1 MSNIDDNSHIVGYRF
16 HPTDKELVD
25 HYLWNKILDRDSLVQ
40 AIKEVDSLFNKDP
53 WELPGWSEIQ
63 SADQVWYFFSRRGD
77 NKRVKRTTD
86 KGFWKVTGKPRKV
99 KGKKGCA
106 AKKSLVFYEGRTPN
120 AKWTPWVIHEY
131 TFTSTLLDNREGIFL
146 CKLKKK
152 EDETANASSSESCQP
167 SLVADEEI
175 PDNSTMFNPDEML
188 DTLKERDREHE
199 LEMDEQ
205 QQPPDFTSY
214 CDGLPHLSKEEND
227 DESWIGYLVDD
238 DEINPDELNLGN
250 ECRNFALVG
259 TSVTCP
265 GEPSRKRSRREAV
278 VLCGAIENEECQPM
292 LYEQAVSNSMML
304 DEHGGSKKHQA
315 LAMVNAPNVT
325 SSSVKQ
331 DPHGRDRMVSLN
343 NESGEM
349 DIPDVE
355 SVVDPHGI
363 VRATRFHNPYY
374 KKLGEQEDDPKRIN
388 KRGKFCRKIAFQ
400 DEAIDVKQHATAVNL
415 PIIMES
421 TGKRKTAEHSY
432 RYMRLQMHLNELAD
446 CDKKRFLH
454 VHI

>member
-1 MSNIDDNSHIVGYRF
+1 MSSIDGNSHIVGYRF

-53 WELPGWSEIQ
+53 WELPGWSKIQ

-175 PDNSTMFNPDEML
+175 PDML

-199 LEMDEQ
+199 LEVDEQ
-205 QQPPDFTSY
+205 QPPSCLEFTHLQDFN

-238 DEINPDELNLGN
+238 DEFNPMNLIL
-250 ECRNFALVG
+250 EVDA
-259 TSVTCP
+259 SATCP
-265 GEPSRKRSRREAV
+265 GEPSRKRSRCEAG
-278 VLCGAIENEECQPM
+278 VLCGAIEKEECQPM
-292 LYEQAVSNSMML
+292 AVSNSMML
-304 DEHGGSKKHQA
+304 DAHGDSKKHQA

-343 NESGEM
+343 NESREL

-355 SVVDPHGI
+355 SVVDPHSI
-363 VRATRFHNPYY
+363 VRATRFYNPYY
-374 KKLGEQEDDPKRIN
+374 QKLGEQEDDAKRIN
-388 KRGKFCRKIAFQ
+388 KRGKFCRKIASQ
-400 DEAIDVKQHATAVNL
+400 DKAIDVKQHATAVNL

-421 TGKRKTAEHSY
+421 NGKRKTAEHSY
-432 RYMRLQMHLNELAD
+432 RHMRLQMHLNELSD
-446 CDKKRFLH
+446 SDKKSFLH

>member
-1 MSNIDDNSHIVGYRF
+1 MSSIDGNSHIVGYRF

-53 WELPGWSEIQ
+53 WELPGWSKIQ

-131 TFTSTLLDNREGIFL
+131 TFTSTLLDNR
-146 CKLKKK
+146 KK

-199 LEMDEQ
+199 LEVDEQ
-205 QQPPDFTSY
+205 QPPSCLEFTHLQDFN

-238 DEINPDELNLGN
+238 DEFNPMNLIL
-250 ECRNFALVG
+250 EVDA
-259 TSVTCP
+259 SATCP
-265 GEPSRKRSRREAV
+265 GEPSRKRSRCEAG
-278 VLCGAIENEECQPM
+278 VLCGAIEKEECQPM
-292 LYEQAVSNSMML
+292 AVSNSMML
-304 DEHGGSKKHQA
+304 DAHGDSKKHQA

-343 NESGEM
+343 NESREL

-355 SVVDPHGI
+355 SVVDPHSI
-363 VRATRFHNPYY
+363 VRATRFYNPYY
-374 KKLGEQEDDPKRIN
+374 QKLGEQEDDAKRIN
-388 KRGKFCRKIAFQ
+388 KRGKFCRKIASQ
-400 DEAIDVKQHATAVNL
+400 DKAIDVKQHATAVNL

-421 TGKRKTAEHSY
+421 NGKRKTAEHSY
-432 RYMRLQMHLNELAD
+432 RHMRLQMHLNELSD
-446 CDKKRFLH
+446 SDKKSFLH

>member
-1 MSNIDDNSHIVGYRF
+1 
-16 HPTDKELVD
+16 
-25 HYLWNKILDRDSLVQ
+25 
-40 AIKEVDSLFNKDP
+40 
-53 WELPGWSEIQ
+53 
-63 SADQVWYFFSRRGD
+63 D

-175 PDNSTMFNPDEML
+175 PDNSIMFNPDEML

-199 LEMDEQ
+199 LE
-205 QQPPDFTSY
+205 
-214 CDGLPHLSKEEND
+214 ND
-227 DESWIGYLVDD
+227 DESWIRYLVDD
-238 DEINPDELNLGN
+238 DEFNPDELNLGN
-250 ECRNFALVG
+250 DCCNLALVDA
-259 TSVTCP
+259 SATCP
-265 GEPSRKRSRREAV
+265 GEPSRKRSRCEAG
-278 VLCGAIENEECQPM
+278 VLCGAIEKEECQPM
-292 LYEQAVSNSMML
+292 AVSNSMML
-304 DEHGGSKKHQA
+304 DAHGDSEKHQA

-343 NESGEM
+343 NESREM

-355 SVVDPHGI
+355 SVVDPHSI
-363 VRATRFHNPYY
+363 VHATRFHNPYY
-374 KKLGEQEDDPKRIN
+374 QKLGEQEDDAKRIN
-388 KRGKFCRKIAFQ
+388 KRGKFCRKIASQ
-400 DEAIDVKQHATAVNL
+400 DKAIDVKQHATAVNL

-421 TGKRKTAEHSY
+421 NGKRKTAEHSY
-432 RYMRLQMHLNELAD
+432 RHMRLQMHLNELSD
-446 CDKKRFLH
+446 
-454 VHI
+454 

>member
-1 MSNIDDNSHIVGYRF
+1 MSSIDGNSHIMGYRF

-53 WELPGWSEIQ
+53 WELPGLSEIQ

-99 KGKKGCA
+99 KGKKGSA

-131 TFTSTLLDNREGIFL
+131 TFTSTLLDNREGIVL

-175 PDNSTMFNPDEML
+175 PDNPTMFNPDEML

-205 QQPPDFTSY
+205 QQPSCLEFTHLQDFTSY

-238 DEINPDELNLGN
+238 DEFNPDELNLGN
-250 ECRNFALVG
+250 ECCNLALG
-259 TSVTCP
+259 DTSATCP
-265 GEPSRKRSRREAV
+265 GEPSRKRSRCEAG
-278 VLCGAIENEECQPM
+278 VLCGAIEKEECLPM
-292 LYEQAVSNSMML
+292 
-304 DEHGGSKKHQA
+304 
-315 LAMVNAPNVT
+315 
-325 SSSVKQ
+325 
-331 DPHGRDRMVSLN
+331 
-343 NESGEM
+343 
-349 DIPDVE
+349 
-355 SVVDPHGI
+355 
-363 VRATRFHNPYY
+363 
-374 KKLGEQEDDPKRIN
+374 
-388 KRGKFCRKIAFQ
+388 
-400 DEAIDVKQHATAVNL
+400 
-415 PIIMES
+415 
-421 TGKRKTAEHSY
+421 KT
-432 RYMRLQMHLNELAD
+432 
-446 CDKKRFLH
+446 
-454 VHI
+454 